1 MIILNDLWSVT
12 PVYDVAGDNEEEN
25 FVKENSAP
33 TSARQSQTV
42 KLVFSDDELGQS
54 DLNEHDFSPTG
65 KAIELVFEEV
75 QPGGS
80 MGSGIVE
87 AAHIIESQPDDIRIH
102 SIPLNVDD
110 KIFESSTPQE
120 LQNQSRRIDYSF
132 REEWQKDDGQ
142 RINYNRSNREDEAA
156 AALFSAWRWEHQA
169 SSRCFQDV
177 FKFLLVTVT
186 TVLQNS

>member
-1 MIILNDLWSVT
+1 MNILNDLWSVT

-33 TSARQSQTV
+33 TSVRQSQTV

-110 KIFESSTPQE
+110 KIFESLTPQE

-177 FKFLLVTVT
+177 F
-186 TVLQNS
+186 